1 MHSYAIKNIQIWVH
15 QYRSLN
21 RDWNSSND
29 KILNNDRNQYFEIL
43 AECNEEV
50 IKDNSYQD
58 NFEGE
63 EDIDIE
69 METAMPRDVKGSAGG
84 IAER

>member
-1 MHSYAIKNIQIWVH
+1 MNLDVYKLCIIWPFH
-15 QYRSLN
+15 
-21 RDWNSSND
+21 D
-29 KILNNDRNQYFEIL
+29 NDRNQYFEIL

>member
-1 MHSYAIKNIQIWVH
+1 
-15 QYRSLN
+15 
-21 RDWNSSND
+21 
-29 KILNNDRNQYFEIL
+29 
-43 AECNEEV
+43 V

-84 IAER
+84 IAERLAALKKNGEENWKKKVPKVEISTSVSRKTSSII